1 MRHATNKPTAA
12 QADLTAQATRDV
24 LKLSFAGG
32 RYAHAVWWLI
42 STVAILAQ
50 GTSRLLRSRRPFTIL
65 GWLLA
70 GCSCAG
76 VRVVSTGVG
85 DRPEDLQCAASF
97 WHVRGRLLRAWVGAC
112 CGVRGLR
119 VRLHFGRWATA
130 REDLRVLP
138 AFATRSACV
147 SACCGRARAL
157 VAGVREFC
165 CGRRAKQ
172 RSGRRRPAPAQTA
185 TVDAAK
191 RLSKNCLH
199 FSICA
204 CHPCAGAMLIL
215 SVSFQF

>member
-1 MRHATNKPTAA
+1 
-12 QADLTAQATRDV
+12 
-24 LKLSFAGG
+24 
-32 RYAHAVWWLI
+32 
-42 STVAILAQ
+42 
-50 GTSRLLRSRRPFTIL
+50 
-65 GWLLA
+65 
-70 GCSCAG
+70 
-76 VRVVSTGVG
+76 
-85 DRPEDLQCAASF
+85 
-97 WHVRGRLLRAWVGAC
+97 VRGHPVAG
-112 CGVRGLR
+112 

-191 RLSKNCLH
+191 RLSKIVYTSRFVRVIL
-199 FSICA
+199 A
-204 CHPCAGAMLIL
+204 QGPC
-215 SVSFQF
+215 